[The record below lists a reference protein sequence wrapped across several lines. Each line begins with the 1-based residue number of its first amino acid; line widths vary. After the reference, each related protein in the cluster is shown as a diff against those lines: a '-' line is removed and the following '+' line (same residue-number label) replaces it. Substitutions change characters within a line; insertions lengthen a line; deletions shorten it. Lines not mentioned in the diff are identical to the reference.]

1 MSVPVVNLLLE
12 KGTDFEATFNVFDV
26 TQEPLIFNNFIG
38 VSKLRK
44 YPTSPI
50 SFPFN
55 VSITASTGEVT
66 IGMAK
71 SITSQLP
78 SGRNYYDILLTSLT
92 NNTTFKVVEGS
103 IIVSDTS
110 SL

>member
-1 MSVPVVNLLLE
+1 MAAPTVNILLE

-50 SFPFN
+50 SFPFT

-92 NNTTFKVVEGS
+92 NNTTFKVVEGN